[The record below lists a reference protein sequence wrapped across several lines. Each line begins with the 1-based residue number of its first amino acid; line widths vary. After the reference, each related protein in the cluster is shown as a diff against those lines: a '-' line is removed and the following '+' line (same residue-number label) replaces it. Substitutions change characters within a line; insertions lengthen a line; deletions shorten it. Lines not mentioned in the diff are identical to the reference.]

1 MFRSRH
7 SSGRGSHSFY
17 NNLLSGQIND
27 IEELQLRLRGYFQR
41 RLEECENEIVPE
53 TNTNKNFL
61 HEKDIKFKLYPFY
74 INWKKIE
81 KNESEYYLTLAQF
94 GYFGVS
100 VYSIFKEIYPGM
112 KTNNMF
118 FIFASF
124 IFEYLNNPNKSK
136 EDIQKEV
143 KEFIEKLPELKKI
156 YSLIKNK
163 IIMFKEVPMYL
174 MILKIYEIYMIYNN
188 DKNINEHL
196 KYEYMFI
203 KYLTDEEYNQLF
215 TEHFS
220 GKVNHVFKNITRTF
234 GKKFEFPISKE
245 QFTNHLKYI
254 YQSINNPNN
263 NLDEEQKSIHVTNMN
278 LNNSF

>member
-7 SSGRGSHSFY
+7 NSERGSNSFY

-74 INWKKIE
+74 INWKKVE
-81 KNESEYYLTLAQF
+81 QNESEYYLTLAQF

-124 IFEYLNNPNKSK
+124 IYEYLNNPNKSK

-174 MILKIYEIYMIYNN
+174 MILKIYEIYMI
-188 DKNINEHL
+188 
-196 KYEYMFI
+196 
-203 KYLTDEEYNQLF
+203 YNQLF